1 MEIRI
6 SDVKM
11 ISYEIRFWRVSF
23 VTSVLVL
30 VSSDCYKK
38 FHQMGG
44 LNYRHVLLTVLEIG

>member
-30 VSSDCYKK
+30 VSSGCYKK